1 MSKGKLG
8 LGCIVTIAILAVL
21 LLAAYSIGKR
31 AYNSFVV
38 LDEQVNEAWAQV
50 QNVLQRR
57 LDLIPNLVETV
68 KGYADFERSTLEAVI
83 QARANA
89 TKVQLNADQLA
100 ANPQLLQQYIEAQN
114 QVSSALAR
122 LMVVVEQYPNLK
134 ADQSFLRLQD
144 ELAGTEN
151 RIAVERR
158 RYNEKVQEYNRHI
171 RMFPNNL
178 LAGLFGFEKRA
189 YFEAPAEAQQAPR
202 VDFGTR
208 K

>member
-1 MSKGKLG
+1 MPRSKLG
-8 LGCIVTIAILAVL
+8 MGCIVTLVVLVIALF
-21 LLAAYSIGKR
+21 AAYSIGKR

-57 LDLIPNLVETV
+57 MDLIPNLVETV
-68 KGYADFERSTLEAVI
+68 KGYANFERETLEAVI

-89 TKVQLNADQLA
+89 TKVQLNAEQLA
-100 ANPQLLQQYIEAQN
+100 ANPQLLEQYMQAQN
-114 QVSSALAR
+114 QVSSALSR
-122 LMVVVEQYPNLK
+122 LMVVVERYPELK
-134 ADQSFLRLQD
+134 ANESFIRLQD

-158 RYNEKVQEYNRHI
+158 RYNETVQAYNRHI
-171 RMFPNNL
+171 RIFPNNL
-178 LAGLFGFEKRA
+178 LAALFHFEKRA
-189 YFEAPAEAQQAPR
+189 YFEAPPEAQQAPR

>member
-1 MSKGKLG
+1 MANGKRG
-8 LGCIVTIAILAVL
+8 LGCIIAIVAAAV
-21 LLAAYSIGKR
+21 AALMLYGVGKR

-50 QNVLQRR
+50 QNQLQRR
-57 LDLIPNLVETV
+57 MDLIPNLVETV
-68 KGYADFERSTLEAVI
+68 KGYANFERETLEAVI

-89 TKVQLNADQLA
+89 TKVQLNADELA
-100 ANPQLLQQYIEAQN
+100 SNPQMLEQYMQAQN
-114 QVSSALAR
+114 QVSSALSR
-122 LMVVVEQYPNLK
+122 LMVVVERYPELK

-158 RYNEKVQEYNRHI
+158 RFNETVQKYNQHI
-171 RMFPNNL
+171 RLFPNNI
-178 LAGLFGFEKRA
+178 LAGLFNFSKRA
-189 YFEAPAEAQQAPR
+189 YFEAPPEAQQAPR

-208 K
+208 Q